1 MKSQIVYRLDT
12 LKQMD
17 EMRDFAEELH
27 DLSDRLYKEE
37 QTRQSDDQDI
47 IDLLND
53 VCYKMSMK
61 FQNWINVYI

>member
-1 MKSQIVYRLDT
+1 
-12 LKQMD
+12 MD
-17 EMRDFAEELH
+17 EIRDFAEELH